1 MTTSR
6 DDRDRLLSRKE
17 AAIYLTTLGLTISA
31 QTLARLFSEGRGPLC
46 STVGSRAK
54 YWESDLIGYFR
65 AQAHAPRQ
73 SSSEPLKP
81 LDKDIP
87 PRPANDRL
95 GLIDG
100 PGAERGVG
108 RREQR

>member
-1 MTTSR
+1 MTEPG

-17 AAIYLTTLGLTISA
+17 AAIYLTNLGLTMSA

-54 YWESDLIGYFR
+54 YWESNLFSYFR
-65 AQAHAPRQ
+65 TQAHAPRQ
-73 SSSEPLKP
+73 SSSEPLLP
-81 LDKDIP
+81 MDKEIP

-95 GLIDG
+95 GLVDDTSAA
-100 PGAERGVG
+100 PSAR
-108 RREQR
+108 RRERR